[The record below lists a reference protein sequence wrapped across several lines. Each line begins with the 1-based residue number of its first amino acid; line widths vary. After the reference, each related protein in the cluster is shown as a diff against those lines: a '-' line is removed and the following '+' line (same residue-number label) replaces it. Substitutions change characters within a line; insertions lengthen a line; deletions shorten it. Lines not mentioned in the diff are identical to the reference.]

1 MRIRTLAFALLI
13 TVASHA
19 AAAEKIPDFRG
30 SPLEGADIQAMENM
44 PIRGLKAV
52 QANGRLMFMSD
63 TGRFVFVGDV
73 YDTWSFKKLTSMEEI
88 RDAANRVNLANFNL
102 NIKDELKPYVI
113 GSGKKEVVVFV
124 DPLCPHCHS
133 LLKDLENPPKDY
145 SFLVVTIPAL
155 GKDSGAKVR
164 QLGCAADRE
173 KAKSA
178 LITGDYSGLQQTQDC
193 DLMPLQKALV
203 TAQILGVQ
211 GVPFLVAPDGRVNR
225 GRPQNLVEF
234 LEGK

>member
-1 MRIRTLAFALLI
+1 MHIRTLAFSLLI

-19 AAAEKIPDFRG
+19 VAEKVPDFRG

-133 LLKDLENPPKDY
+133 LLKDLENPPDGY

-164 QLGCAADRE
+164 QLGCATDRE
-173 KAKSA
+173 QAKKA
-178 LITGDYSGLQQTQDC
+178 LITGDYSNLQQDPNC
-193 DLMPLQKALV
+193 DLLPVQKALV
-203 TAQILGVQ
+203 TAQVLGVQ

-225 GRPQNLVEF
+225 GRPQDLAAF
-234 LEGK
+234 LGVK